1 MFLYIALP
9 QLLLYTSHTMQQLF
23 NNRYVQLAGLT
34 LGLAA
39 LFFAIIWLVATTLG
53 LKDFP
58 VEVELLLAVL
68 GAGIIVYKFFASKV
82 F

>member
-1 MFLYIALP
+1 
-9 QLLLYTSHTMQQLF
+9 MQQFF

-34 LGLAA
+34 LGLAI
-39 LFFAIIWLVATTLG
+39 LFFLVIWVVTSTIG

-58 VEVELLLAVL
+58 VGLEITLAVL
-68 GAGIIVYKFFASKV
+68 GAGIIVYKFFARRI